1 MKYLL
6 IILGVILLLLLIAVI
21 KTLLT
26 KPLVSKYKPKRDKER
41 EDKYASKLSK
51 MVRYETVS
59 IPDTNQRELVLGFH
73 KVLEELFQS
82 FDYDNSGA
90 ISYDEFMVRILGEM
104 NERRIAV
111 VKAAFNKIDID
122 KSGVVE
128 LNEIKRWYNTKNNPQ
143 VLNGEIT
150 EEDLYSRFIETFGN
164 HHNLYSGIRDK
175 RVTWNEFLDYY
186 KFISFVIP
194 DDELFEG
201 ILVSAWKLENTT
213 EYINSQRNEDLK
225 KIKML
230 EQNLEE
236 KQGENVRGKKNITSG
251 GVAPF
256 GVDKEPVDYST
267 TSSNKLRAKKKYYD
281 EEPKEETNVEYNNY
295 INKKQYQKF
304 SYQAEGE
311 SALNILKDIIYQ
323 RGTRGILGMRR
334 SFMIDDEDNA
344 HILTFENFYKYLN
357 NFLIPLSRNQAA
369 SLFKL
374 YDKKNSG
381 EIIYDNLINEIVG
394 NLSEERKYLINL
406 AFEKISGGKDTVNI
420 NVMRNKFYPA
430 GHPDV
435 IIGRRTEQDIL
446 SEFLDNIDYHF
457 NLLNQG
463 KNNDDDEITN
473 QDFIDF
479 YRYISVGI
487 ASDGDFK
494 KIINGVWSLERQKR
508 FSERRYY

>member
-1 MKYLL
+1 
-6 IILGVILLLLLIAVI
+6 
-21 KTLLT
+21 
-26 KPLVSKYKPKRDKER
+26 
-41 EDKYASKLSK
+41 
-51 MVRYETVS
+51 
-59 IPDTNQRELVLGFH
+59 
-73 KVLEELFQS
+73 
-82 FDYDNSGA
+82 
-90 ISYDEFMVRILGEM
+90 
-104 NERRIAV
+104 
-111 VKAAFNKIDID
+111 
-122 KSGVVE
+122 
-128 LNEIKRWYNTKNNPQ
+128 
-143 VLNGEIT
+143 
-150 EEDLYSRFIETFGN
+150 
-164 HHNLYSGIRDK
+164 
-175 RVTWNEFLDYY
+175 
-186 KFISFVIP
+186 
-194 DDELFEG
+194 
-201 ILVSAWKLENTT
+201 
-213 EYINSQRNEDLK
+213 
-225 KIKML
+225 ML

-236 KQGENVRGKKNITSG
+236 KQGENIRGKKNITSG

-256 GVDKEPVDYST
+256 GVDKDPVDYST

-281 EEPKEETNVEYNNY
+281 EEPKEEASVEYNNY
-295 INKKQYQKF
+295 INKKPYQKF

-463 KNNDDDEITN
+463 KNNDEDEITN

>member
-1 MKYLL
+1 
-6 IILGVILLLLLIAVI
+6 
-21 KTLLT
+21 
-26 KPLVSKYKPKRDKER
+26 
-41 EDKYASKLSK
+41 
-51 MVRYETVS
+51 
-59 IPDTNQRELVLGFH
+59 
-73 KVLEELFQS
+73 
-82 FDYDNSGA
+82 
-90 ISYDEFMVRILGEM
+90 MVRILGEM
-104 NERRIAV
+104 NERRVAV
-111 VKAAFNKIDID
+111 VRAAFNKIDLD

-128 LNEIKRWYNTKNNPQ
+128 LNEVKRWYNTKNNPQ
-143 VLNGEIT
+143 VLSGEIT

-186 KFISFVIP
+186 KFISFVVP
-194 DDELFEG
+194 DDDLFEG
-201 ILVSAWKLENTT
+201 ILVSAWKLENTG
-213 EYINSQRNEDLK
+213 EYINSQRNEDMK

-236 KQGENVRGKKNITSG
+236 KQGESIRGKKNLTSG

-256 GVDKEPVDYST
+256 GVDKDYSVDYST
-267 TSSNKLRAKKKYYD
+267 TSNNKLRGTKKKLYE
-281 EEPKEETNVEYNNY
+281 EEPKEEPNIEYNNY
-295 INKKQYQKF
+295 INKKQYQNQNQTQYQKF

-344 HILTFENFYKYLN
+344 HILTFESFYKYIN
-357 NFLIPLSRNQAA
+357 NFLIPLSRNQAIA
-369 SLFKL
+369 LFKL
-374 YDKKNSG
+374 YDKKNAG

-394 NLSEERKYLINL
+394 NLSDERKYLINL
-406 AFEKISGGKDTVNI
+406 AYEKISGGKEAINI

-435 IIGRRTEQDIL
+435 VVGRRTEQEVL
-446 SEFLDNIDYHF
+446 SEFLDNMDYHF

-463 KNNDDDEITN
+463 RNDEEEITN

-487 ASDGDFK
+487 ISDGDFK